1 MVICL
6 VLGADL
12 HMTQLMPLPLTVSCF
27 SKIQIGFTFLV
38 LADPRSPGQRAVKP
52 VCVCVCVFIFKHT
65 GDRLWWVTTC
75 WQHGIVVSGV
85 WYMNEVTLRRAW
97 LVLGWVTLFG
107 LCSLSWYLTISVC
120 NQPTRSTQPAS
131 LRVANSSTSF
141 GCGKGSTTLG
151 DPNCCALYLYLLPFT
166 CVFHWT
172 VMGQINLTVFF
183 WQLYNPS
190 KTVSCNTLCKY
201 KWLY

>member
-1 MVICL
+1 VQTCIWRSWCRCHSLSLASVKSRL
-6 VLGADL
+6 VL
-12 HMTQLMPLPLTVSCF
+12 PFWYWLTHVVPD
-27 SKIQIGFTFLV
+27 KGL
-38 LADPRSPGQRAVKP
+38 LNR
-52 VCVCVCVFIFKHT
+52 CVCVCVFIFKHT

-183 WQLYNPS
+183 DSFTIHQRQCH
-190 KTVSCNTLCKY
+190 VTLCVNISDCTSI
-201 KWLY
+201 